1 MCIVLICNTIE
12 YFRIRISSV
21 TPAGDQNKRK
31 SVISISTCISP

>member
-1 MCIVLICNTIE
+1 MCIVLICNIYG

-21 TPAGDQNKRK
+21 TPTGDPNKHK